1 MSIGMK
7 TAARFW
13 GAALLGA
20 AGLLF
25 CPAAL
30 AQQQPEEAP
39 RSGIL
44 QSDLSRARD
53 LQAQGNWRA
62 LQIHATRWAHGEPEE
77 WRAWRFLGE
86 AERELGRLG
95 PAVEAFRRAEEERPS
110 LRGGGSDAEDDT
122 LLVAVADLE
131 ARDGQ
136 WLAAENSYLKALE
149 KRPGNKDTWRKLSD
163 LRVRMAENDPLRVAK
178 AADTLATVMSFRI
191 NINDYERWRK
201 YAELLDALER
211 HEPAKEAYLNAV
223 RLQPVD
229 AAARERIVL
238 IDLNAG
244 RKEEALAGM
253 RDLLRVDAGNVV
265 ANAYLG
271 ERQLE
276 EGFVAEAKE
285 HFRRVA
291 AAREGDADARVTA
304 YSHLIDLAESRAEK
318 LQLHKAALRVRPTL
332 WDSWDYVIVQTR
344 GSGGKSGRDAAED
357 LLRRKS
363 SARHLAGQGKPVPPE
378 LLP

>member
-1 MSIGMK
+1 MK
-7 TAARFW
+7 AAANFW
-13 GAALLGA
+13 RAILFCA

-25 CPAAL
+25 CAAAQ
-30 AQQQPEEAP
+30 AQQEKPP

-44 QSDLSRARD
+44 QSDLSKARD
-53 LQAQGNWRA
+53 LQERGDWRA
-62 LQIHATRWAHGEPEE
+62 LQIHASRWSHVEPKE

-86 AERELGRLG
+86 AERALGRLEQ
-95 PAVEAFRRAEEERPS
+95 AMEAFRRAEDARPS
-110 LRGGGSDAEDDT
+110 LRGGGRDEDDDT

-131 ARDGQ
+131 AQDGR
-136 WLAAENSYLKALE
+136 LLEAENSYLKALR
-149 KRPGNKDTWRKLSD
+149 KKPDNKDTWRKLSD
-163 LRVRMAENDPLRVAK
+163 LRVKLAEGDPLRVAK
-178 AADTLATVMSFRI
+178 AADTLATVMSFQI

-211 HEPAKEAYLNAV
+211 SEPAKEAYQNAV
-223 RLQPVD
+223 RLRPAD
-229 AAARERIVL
+229 GLARERIIL

-244 RKEEALAGM
+244 RKQEALSGM
-253 RDLLRVDAGNVV
+253 RDLLRVDPGNVV

-271 ERQLE
+271 EKQLA
-276 EGFVAEAKE
+276 EGFVDEAKE

-291 AAREGDADARVTA
+291 AAQAGDEEARVTA
-304 YSHLIDLAESRAEK
+304 YSHLIELAETRAEK
-318 LQLHKAALRVRPTL
+318 VELHKQALRVRPTL

-344 GSGGKSGRDAAED
+344 GSGGSSGRDAAEG

-363 SARHLAGQGKPVPPE
+363 TARHLAGQGKPVPPE